1 METSIQAYLHGQP
14 QFWQFCADDEN
25 FGRATRNDR
34 TACNFV
40 QFWTLACA
48 DDAGLRCILFNFSHF
63 LCICQ
68 NSFAVAF
75 LQRFVHHQRQTRAS
89 SEVTNLTCSNWNM
102 LLLEN
107 VLLKSRRFK
116 MCSAITHNIY
126 FCVKNINTQLFAPI
140 WLASIFR
147 SVFLFQ
153 AGLIAN
159 APQKLYKP
167 KEFTLCRIWLVNN
180 TTDFCSQPGLL
191 ECIAKV
197 FWVNWE
203 RWLGFALG
211 GAYSR

>member
-25 FGRATRNDR
+25 FGRATQNDR

-68 NSFAVAF
+68 NSFAY
-75 LQRFVHHQRQTRAS
+75 
-89 SEVTNLTCSNWNM
+89 WNM

-107 VLLKSRRFK
+107 VLLKSRRFQ

-126 FCVKNINTQLFAPI
+126 FCVKNITQLFAPI

-167 KEFTLCRIWLVNN
+167 KEFPLCIIWLVNN
-180 TTDFCSQPGLL
+180 TTDLCSQPGHL